1 MSIHYQCRNGNEF
14 CFCQECCS
22 NEYDE
27 DSYCQCENCAM
38 ITNDQVEKERRKDV
52 FKKLCNFF
60 QLPLSYTRMEITY
73 FYNTYYITNYEFIEK
88 NNKMKTLDLSNLL
101 KNYIN
106 SIYYEDNNLIKKIKV
121 MIFLQTISLPTI
133 RKFITTDNKLFDT
146 ISYKFEKFSENE
158 DKVFVSFIKQFNFCM

>member
-1 MSIHYQCRNGNEF
+1 
-14 CFCQECCS
+14 
-22 NEYDE
+22 
-27 DSYCQCENCAM
+27 
-38 ITNDQVEKERRKDV
+38 
-52 FKKLCNFF
+52 
-60 QLPLSYTRMEITY
+60 MEITY

-88 NNKMKTLDLSNLL
+88 NNKMKTLDISNLL